1 MIRSILTIFLLFSTQ
16 ALADTRMLEPED
28 ALQRASAG
36 EITIIDIRLPVEWA
50 ETGLPKTAV
59 GISLQDQKFQ
69 PRPDFVDDMRKQVG
83 NDLDRPIALICARGN
98 RSAFTRKLLAAHGF
112 TQVYDITEGVVGGIN
127 GPGWLARDLPIEPCS
142 SC

>member
-16 ALADTRMLEPED
+16 ALADTRTLEPED

-59 GISLQDQKFQ
+59 GISLQDQTFQ

-98 RSAFTRKLLAAHGF
+98 RSAFARKLLAAQGF
-112 TQVYDITEGVVGGIN
+112 TQLYDITEGMVGGIN
-127 GPGWLARDLPIEPCS
+127 GPGWLARDLPIEACS